1 MNIINEHDALPPD
14 TRTVVTIGN
23 FDGVHRGHARLIART
38 VELARGRGAA
48 SAVVT
53 FRPHTRSIVYP
64 ELSTMLLT
72 TLYEK
77 AALMA
82 KMGVDYVFLLD
93 FDEKFRE
100 MEQEQFVEK
109 ILAGKLRT
117 AGWVMGEGHHVGRSR
132 TDGKKNLHFVCGKY
146 HINMF
151 IEPLVISEGAAISS
165 TRIRGL
171 VSEGRISKA
180 AAMLGHPYL
189 IAAERVRGISVAKKL
204 GSPTMNFK
212 SPEAGKVIPPP
223 GVYAAEVEVR
233 GSDGND
239 TDGNGIKNKDT
250 GAVNKGIDRVDGDGI
265 NKNIN
270 TGGVTVNTNK
280 KYLTGALYFGDCPT
294 YAGRD
299 THFEFHALRFDRKS
313 IIEPAVGE
321 ITHLWLHKFIRPNIA
336 FSDESALSA
345 QIKKDVNEIKK
356 YFSQEMLEWH

>member
-1 MNIINEHDALPPD
+1 MKIINEQDALPFG

-38 VELARGRGAA
+38 VQLAREWGAA

-53 FRPHTRSIVYP
+53 FRPHTRSVVYP
-64 ELSTMLLT
+64 ELSTVLLT

-82 KMGVDYVFLLD
+82 NLGVDYVYLVD
-93 FDEKFRE
+93 FDDKFRE
-100 MEQEQFVEK
+100 MEQAEFVEK
-109 ILAGKLRT
+109 ILAGKLKAAR
-117 AGWVMGEGHHVGRSR
+117 WVMGEGHHVGRSEAG
-132 TDGKKNLHFVCGKY
+132 GKKNLHFVCGKY

-151 IEPLVISEGAAISS
+151 IEPLEVSGEAAISS

-171 VSEGRISKA
+171 VSDGRISKA

-189 IAAERVRGISVAKKL
+189 IAAERVRGINVAEKL

-233 GSDGND
+233 GAG
-239 TDGNGIKNKDT
+239 GNGIKNT
-250 GAVNKGIDRVDGDGI
+250 GAAKGIGEIDGSGVD
-265 NKNIN
+265 NNVS
-270 TGGVTVNTNK
+270 TGEITVNANK

-299 THFEFHALRFDRKS
+299 THFEFHALRFDKRS
-313 IIEPAVGE
+313 IVEPAVGE

-336 FSDESALSA
+336 FKNENALSA
-345 QIKKDVNEIKK
+345 QIKTDVNEIKK
-356 YFSQEMLEWH
+356 YFSQEMLAWH